1 MKNLHL
7 LPFLVISALLL
18 LSSCTFQKRLHNRG
32 FHIDWKGTKSTS
44 APPSI
49 VKNQQLKKVDKEAVK
64 LDSVQTERNLILPEP
79 TPQVSAGADL
89 AEPIILPKAK
99 ENYFKKEFNTQK
111 EQLKKMAKPLAKKGG
126 QELNIYGILGLMFGI
141 FSVIAFF
148 SLVLSYGY
156 TSGQYQILSSIIFS
170 IASVLFSGIALSQFK
185 NNPDKW
191 SGKGFAIAGLI
202 LGIGILL
209 IWLFF
214 LFLIFLLILA
224 YGGFI

>member
-1 MKNLHL
+1 MKNLHI
-7 LPFLVISALLL
+7 LPFLVISTLLL
-18 LSSCTFQKRLHNRG
+18 LTSCTFQKRVHNRG
-32 FHIDWKGTKSTS
+32 FHIDWKGTKSI
-44 APPSI
+44 APQSI
-49 VKNQQLKKVDKEAVK
+49 VKNQQLKKADKEAVK
-64 LDSVQTERNLILPEP
+64 LDSVQAAPSVILSEP

-111 EQLKKMAKPLAKKGG
+111 EQLKKMAKPLAKKAG
-126 QELNIYGILGLMFGI
+126 QELNIYGILGLMFGV

-156 TSGQYQILSSIIFS
+156 SSAQYQILSSIIFS

-214 LFLIFLLILA
+214 LLLIFLLILA
-224 YGGFI
+224 FGGFI

>member
-89 AEPIILPKAK
+89 AEPMILPKAK